1 MTQYSSLRIPAIL
14 AACAIILS
22 ACAETQLIV
31 HGTKK
36 LAGINNEPVTKTK
49 GYYKV
54 GKPYRIKNTWYYP
67 AEDFNYSETGI
78 ASWYGPKF
86 HGRKTANGE
95 TFDMNTL
102 TAAHR
107 TLPMPSLVRVIN
119 LSNGRSLLLR
129 VNDRGPFARNRII
142 DVSRRASQLLGFQRQ
157 GTARVRVEIV
167 ADESQRM
174 KLKAMDGKLAPSEQI
189 VAGPLR
195 QEPVVRQQLD
205 GQAATAK
212 PKPQTGKRTLPV
224 ATHNRPVTVEKVPV
238 GGTNRMYVQAG
249 AYVDYANASKV
260 RARLSQYGPAW
271 LSETRVGRQKFYR
284 VRIGPMQTLD
294 RADGVLDQ
302 LISSGFP
309 RARIVV
315 D

>member
-1 MTQYSSLRIPAIL
+1 MMRLSFRKTVALAIAALLSLT
-14 AACAIILS
+14 
-22 ACAETQLIV
+22 ACAETQLVV
-31 HGTKK
+31 HSVKELAGTGTK
-36 LAGINNEPVTKTK
+36 PVPKTK

-67 AEDFNYSETGI
+67 AEDFDYTETGI

-86 HGRKTANGE
+86 HGRRTANGE

-142 DVSRRASQLLGFQRQ
+142 DVSRRAAQLLGFQRQ

-167 ADESQRM
+167 ADESQQM
-174 KLKAMDGKLAPSEQI
+174 KLTAMNGKIAPREKI
-189 VAGPLR
+189 VAGPVPP
-195 QEPVVRQQLD
+195 EIVVSQPLD
-205 GQAATAK
+205 GQGTINKPVTRTATRMPPITA
-212 PKPQTGKRTLPV
+212 P
-224 ATHNRPVTVEKVPV
+224 NRPVTVEKVPV
-238 GGTNRMYVQAG
+238 GGDNRMFVQAG
-249 AYVDYANASKV
+249 AYIDYANASRV
-260 RARLSQYGPAW
+260 RTRLSQHGPAW

-284 VRIGPMQTLD
+284 VRIGPMQTLE
-294 RADGVLDQ
+294 RADNVLDR

>member
-1 MTQYSSLRIPAIL
+1 MPFGLIKTPVLLVSGALV
-14 AACAIILS
+14 LS
-22 ACAETQLIV
+22 GCAETQLIV
-31 HGTKK
+31 HSAKE
-36 LAGINNEPVTKTK
+36 LAGTNNKPVPKTK

-67 AEDFNYSETGI
+67 SEDFNYTETGI

-119 LSNGRSLLLR
+119 LSNGRSLQLR

-142 DVSRRASQLLGFQRQ
+142 DVSRRAAQLLGFQRQ
-157 GTARVRVEIV
+157 GTARVRVEII

-174 KLKAMDGKLAPSEQI
+174 KLQAMNGKISPREQI
-189 VAGPLR
+189 VAGPVPR
-195 QEPVVRQQLD
+195 ETVVRQTLD
-205 GQAATAK
+205 GQGMASSPRTATPSRKTAAVS
-212 PKPQTGKRTLPV
+212 PS
-224 ATHNRPVTVEKVPV
+224 RPVTVEKVPV
-238 GGTNRMYVQAG
+238 GGDNRMFIQAG
-249 AYVDYANASKV
+249 AYIDYANASKV

-271 LSETRVGRQKFYR
+271 LSETRVGQQKFYR
-284 VRIGPMQTLD
+284 VRIGPMQTLE
-294 RADGVLDQ
+294 RADAVLAR

-309 RARIVV
+309 KARIVV

>member
-1 MTQYSSLRIPAIL
+1 MLTGSIKFPLLLAVGSLVL
-14 AACAIILS
+14 AG
-22 ACAETQLIV
+22 CAETQLVV
-31 HGTKK
+31 HSAKE
-36 LAGINNEPVTKTK
+36 LAGTSSKPVPKTK

-174 KLKAMDGKLAPSEQI
+174 KLQAMNGKISPREQI
-189 VAGPLR
+189 VAGPVPR
-195 QEPVVRQQLD
+195 APVVRQTLD
-205 GQAATAK
+205 GQGTASSSKAPTSNHRTAAAA
-212 PKPQTGKRTLPV
+212 PS
-224 ATHNRPVTVEKVPV
+224 RPVTVEKVPV
-238 GGTNRMYVQAG
+238 GGDNRMFIQAG
-249 AYVDYANASKV
+249 AYIDYANASKV

-271 LSETRVGRQKFYR
+271 LSETRVGQQKFYR
-284 VRIGPMQTLD
+284 VRIGPMQTLE
-294 RADGVLDQ
+294 RADAVLAR

-309 RARIVV
+309 KARIVV

>member
-1 MTQYSSLRIPAIL
+1 MMRLSFRKTVALAIAAPL
-14 AACAIILS
+14 ALT
-22 ACAETQLIV
+22 ACAETQLVV
-31 HGTKK
+31 HSAKELAGMGTK
-36 LAGINNEPVTKTK
+36 PVPKTK

-67 AEDFNYSETGI
+67 AEDFDYTETGI

-86 HGRKTANGE
+86 HGRRTANGE

-142 DVSRRASQLLGFQRQ
+142 DVSRRAAQLLGFQRQ

-167 ADESQRM
+167 ADESQQM
-174 KLKAMDGKLAPSEQI
+174 KLAAMNGKIAPRKKI
-189 VAGPLR
+189 VAGPVPP
-195 QEPVVRQQLD
+195 EIVVRQPLD
-205 GQAATAK
+205 GLGTVNKPVTRTAK
-212 PKPQTGKRTLPV
+212 RMPPKTAP
-224 ATHNRPVTVEKVPV
+224 HRPVTVEKVPV
-238 GGTNRMYVQAG
+238 GGDNRMFVQAG
-249 AYVDYANASKV
+249 AYIDYANASRV
-260 RARLSQYGPAW
+260 RARLSQHGPAW
-271 LSETRVGRQKFYR
+271 LNETRVGRQKFYR
-284 VRIGPMQTLD
+284 VRIGPMQTLE
-294 RADGVLDQ
+294 RADNVLDR

-309 RARIVV
+309 KARIVV